1 MINFLSLF
9 LHETCDISIQ
19 IGRIGFTESLRECSD
34 EEKEMQQNN
43 VHVASVAVMI
53 DLSDTKKTDTR
64 KLDFWK

>member
-1 MINFLSLF
+1 MKNFSLF
-9 LHETCDISIQ
+9 LHETYDISIQ